1 MDGAS
6 VTLNG
11 VTLDSKKIKD
21 LGKKMKEDFSKPYIK
36 YAKAYGEEAAQ
47 NIVQKTQ
54 DELDDLIAVN
64 TKEIASIR
72 DEMESNPEYM
82 RAKEVLKDLVG
93 AFNDTV
99 KPMKAAIALAV
110 DELNNGR

>member
-1 MDGAS
+1 
-6 VTLNG
+6 
-11 VTLDSKKIKD
+11 
-21 LGKKMKEDFSKPYIK
+21 
-36 YAKAYGEEAAQ
+36 
-47 NIVQKTQ
+47 
-54 DELDDLIAVN
+54 
-64 TKEIASIR
+64 
-72 DEMESNPEYM
+72 M